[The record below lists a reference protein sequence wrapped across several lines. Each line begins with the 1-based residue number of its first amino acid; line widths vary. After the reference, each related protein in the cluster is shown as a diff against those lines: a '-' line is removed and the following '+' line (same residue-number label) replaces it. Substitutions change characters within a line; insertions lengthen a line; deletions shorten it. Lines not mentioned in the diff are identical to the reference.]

1 MILGFNH
8 NIKYK
13 GIMFHIQTED
23 SGVTNPHVITHI
35 FIGGNIVATKKT
47 NYDDI
52 IKADRLEDVVR
63 DIMEEQHKQMM
74 KDLLAG
80 TYDENP
86 LVQSALPKTFTP
98 EEMEREEKRAEQ
110 FGDDLLSDK
119 SLDEVILDYLVE
131 ESEKK

>member
-1 MILGFNH
+1 VIPGFNH

-47 NYDDI
+47 NYNDI
-52 IKADRLEDVVR
+52 IKADRMEEVVKE
-63 DIMEEQHKQMM
+63 IMEEQHKKVM
-74 KDLLAG
+74 KDLLQGA
-80 TYDENP
+80 YDENP
-86 LVQSALPKTFTP
+86 LVQSALPKTITLEQMKKQ
-98 EEMEREEKRAEQ
+98 EERAEQ
-110 FGDDLLSDK
+110 FEADLLSDK
-119 SLDEVILDYLVE
+119 SLDEVILDYLVD

>member
-1 MILGFNH
+1 MIPGFNH
-8 NIKYK
+8 NLKYK

-52 IKADRLEDVVR
+52 IKADRMEEVVKE
-63 DIMEEQHKQMM
+63 IMEEQHKEVMR
-74 KDLLAG
+74 DLLQGA
-80 TYDENP
+80 YDEYP
-86 LVQSALPKTFTP
+86 LVQSALPKTITLEQMKK
-98 EEMEREEKRAEQ
+98 EEERAEQ
-110 FGDDLLSDK
+110 FESDLLSDK
-119 SLDEVILDYLVE
+119 SLDEVILDYLVD

>member
-1 MILGFNH
+1 
-8 NIKYK
+8 
-13 GIMFHIQTED
+13 MFHIQTED
-23 SGVTNPHVITHI
+23 SGVANPHVITHI
-35 FIGGNIVATKKT
+35 FIGGNVVATKKV

-52 IKADRLEDVVR
+52 IKADQLDNVVR
-63 DIMEEQHKQMM
+63 EIMEEQHKQTM

-80 TYDENP
+80 IYDENP

-98 EEMEREEKRAEQ
+98 EQIKKEEQRAEQ
-110 FGDDLLSDK
+110 FGDDLLSDR

>member
-1 MILGFNH
+1 MIPGFNH

-23 SGVTNPHVITHI
+23 SGVANPHVITHI
-35 FIGGNIVATKKT
+35 FIGGNIVATKKV

-52 IKADRLEDVVR
+52 IKADQLDNVVR
-63 DIMEEQHKQMM
+63 EIMEEQHKQTM

-80 TYDENP
+80 IYDENP

-98 EEMEREEKRAEQ
+98 EQMKKEEQRAEQ
-110 FGDDLLSDK
+110 FGDDLLSDR